1 MKFNLD
7 IKNKKAEFQADV
19 ENIVEKGMEQ
29 HEKDWKD
36 KFNTKHNAKKEIL
49 EIKHK
54 QKLEI
59 EETNRE
65 KRNWF
70 DRIQENKRKQK
81 ELEIEEQRR
90 IEKEKNKKIRNKSII
105 STIIGTIAL
114 ILIIVG
120 FSSEDNAS
128 MALGGIALLWIL
140 IFMWADNNDKK
151 KKK

>member
-65 KRNWF
+65 KRNWY

>member
-36 KFNTKHNAKKEIL
+36 KFNIKHNAKKEIL

-114 ILIIVG
+114 VLIIVG
-120 FSSEDNAS
+120 FSSEDNVGV
-128 MALGGIALLWIL
+128 ALGGIVLLWIL